1 MTWRHALWV
10 AVFGLAGL
18 LAACAGGSGSSGFDV
33 SARAEDG
40 AIEQALAEQRCV
52 PGAGLSI
59 CPADLSAPA
68 AATPPAGPPPSP
80 SPAAPQVDTG
90 LRGDAP
96 LACVATP
103 GGPCTL
109 TVPFAPEGFPAT
121 ATYRVAVR
129 PLEPQGRWAIGSA
142 PVEHGMPGS
151 PNFDGA
157 AGLDA
162 VAVEG
167 PAQRVPVQV
176 AVLVYL
182 EPPASVPAQVE
193 HLADSGAD
201 YAFVTPRVEV
211 APR

>member
-1 MTWRHALWV
+1 MMWRHALWV
-10 AVFGLAGL
+10 ALFGLAGL
-18 LAACAGGSGSSGFDV
+18 VAACAGGSGSSGFDV
-33 SARAEDG
+33 SPSAEEG
-40 AIEQALAEQRCV
+40 AIVQALAEQRCV
-52 PGAGLSI
+52 PGAGLTI
-59 CPADLSAPA
+59 CPADGSAPA

-80 SPAAPQVDTG
+80 SPTAPRVDTG
-90 LRGDAP
+90 LRSDAP
-96 LACVATP
+96 LACVAMP

-109 TVPFAPEGFPAT
+109 SVPFAPAGFPVT

-129 PLEPQGRWAIGSA
+129 PLDPTGRWAIGGA

-162 VAVEG
+162 VALDG
-167 PAQRVPVQV
+167 PEQRVPVQV

-182 EPPASVPAQVE
+182 APPASVPAEVE